1 MPHDLTELVRVGRVL
16 EEAHR
21 LLEGERKRLE
31 QQHGRRRPYEVTAGS
46 PTQTLR
52 GATDLAESMAA
63 GLKQVSLT
71 IGYSVLGMDDRADR
85 ALRVARMQPVSFPSG
100 ADRMA
105 RPLGE
110 DTVRAMEL
118 IRDLGFFD
126 EETSIAIDVALAA
139 PQATYP
145 PADWDAYAREQGAQS
160 GRD

>member
-1 MPHDLTELVRVGRVL
+1 MPHDLTELVRAGRVL
-16 EEAHR
+16 EEAHL
-21 LLEGERKRLE
+21 LLESERTRLR
-31 QQHGRRRPYEVTAGS
+31 QQHGRRPYDVTAGS
-46 PTQTLR
+46 PAQTLR

-71 IGYSVLGMDDRADR
+71 IGYSVPGMDDRADR

-118 IRDLGFFD
+118 IRDLGFYD

-139 PQATYP
+139 PQATCP
-145 PADWDAYAREQGAQS
+145 PADWDAYAREQRARS
-160 GRD
+160 EPD